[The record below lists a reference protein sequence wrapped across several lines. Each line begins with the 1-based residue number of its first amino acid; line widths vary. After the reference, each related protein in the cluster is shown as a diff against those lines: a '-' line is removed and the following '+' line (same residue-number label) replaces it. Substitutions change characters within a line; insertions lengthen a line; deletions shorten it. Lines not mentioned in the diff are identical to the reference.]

1 MRAQAS
7 ARVPTKALPPGAP
20 PGAVPT
26 KLPPK
31 KWRLEDLISIDK
43 LYAFGLHQND
53 VEQILT
59 ELITSG
65 FLNEERYAKAF
76 AGGKFRM
83 KHWGKNK
90 IENQLKFRGISKR
103 CIQTG
108 LKEIDDSDYR
118 KELQRQ
124 LRKKSE
130 STTET
135 NIFKKRDKVARFAIG
150 KGYEPELVWTY
161 VMDLM
166 PD

>member
-1 MRAQAS
+1 MPKPEKRHTPAE
-7 ARVPTKALPPGAP
+7 ALPKIQKYCAYQERHHQE
-20 PGAVPT
+20 V
-26 KLPPK
+26 
-31 KWRLEDLISIDK
+31 RDK
-43 LYAFGLHQND
+43 LYDYGLHQND
-53 VEQILT
+53 VEQIIT

-76 AGGKFRM
+76 VGGKFRM

-90 IENQLKFRGISKR
+90 IVNELKFRGISKR

-108 LKEIDDSDYR
+108 LKEIDDADYR
-118 KELQRQ
+118 KELQKQ

-150 KGYEPELVWTY
+150 KGYEPELVWNY
-161 VMDLM
+161 VMDLL

>member
-1 MRAQAS
+1 MPKPEKRHTPAE
-7 ARVPTKALPPGAP
+7 ALPKIQKYCAYQERHHQE
-20 PGAVPT
+20 V
-26 KLPPK
+26 
-31 KWRLEDLISIDK
+31 RDK
-43 LYAFGLHQND
+43 LYDYGLHQND
-53 VEQILT
+53 VEQIIT

-76 AGGKFRM
+76 VGGKFRM

-90 IENQLKFRGISKR
+90 IVNELKFRGISKR

-118 KELQRQ
+118 KELQKQ

-150 KGYEPELVWTY
+150 KGYEPELVWNY
-161 VMDLM
+161 VMDLL